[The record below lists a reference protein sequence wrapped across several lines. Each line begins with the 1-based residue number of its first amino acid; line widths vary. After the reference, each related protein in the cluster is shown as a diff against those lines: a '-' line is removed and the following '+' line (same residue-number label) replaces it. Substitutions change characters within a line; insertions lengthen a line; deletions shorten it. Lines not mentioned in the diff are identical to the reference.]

1 MNAFEL
7 YFNPKAK
14 KNLVFETFCFE
25 PETPQEK
32 ELGSLYLAGLI
43 RGVEP
48 GNEDLLGELATLIK
62 TGYYQQTDA
71 DSDAETA
78 FKTILKQ
85 GNELL
90 LNLASKDPSSSISF
104 FALNSKGNDLNFS
117 QFGGRINTVFYQ
129 NGKLAEA
136 GGGRPDENASF
147 KNMIS
152 GKISPKD
159 CILVLSEDVFQFLL
173 KKDALKNIASAGEFR
188 KAEKIISKFKKETSS
203 LSGFCL
209 FLYPEEDR
217 SPQKIIPSFSQISK
231 KIPSLNILKLVSKL
245 DLKRFK
251 LPFPAGQKLREGKA
265 AFRSAKPTAID
276 ASSVWRKIKV
286 AVWSLRNTFNDAPEW
301 LWTKRKNTSIVV
313 LLVLVLIAGWFMSQA
328 SKKEKLD
335 TALKEINNAE
345 QKMVQ
350 ADSLSSRGKDQEANL
365 LLQEALSQISLKI
378 SKSNAADNEAK
389 QLKSEIEE
397 RLFLINKLERDTP
410 FETVYEFP
418 SGKGSLIPGNMI
430 YQNGNFYLFN
440 QLSGKLSVYDPQEK
454 SYLSFSHS
462 DNISFADSFGKDQ
475 IIFLDSQNRLILFRG
490 KEFQDL
496 GQIPM
501 PHEKTFLESF
511 KIFKNNL
518 YFLSYDSAEKSPKKE
533 VIKYDYL
540 GNFEWDG
547 PKTWLEKAP
556 EEAVSI
562 GIDGL
567 VWVLGDNNSV
577 KSYYSGIFQNEI
589 KIDIFPTPQ
598 AISKILSFSNSS
610 YLYLLEPAQ
619 KRIIILDKNG
629 ELVKQLQNNQWE
641 GISDF
646 AVSPDGKTAY
656 LLLSKASSILKVSLG
671 L

>member
-7 YFNPKAK
+7 YFNPRAK

-25 PETPQEK
+25 PETAREK

-48 GNEDLLGELATLIK
+48 GNEDLLDELATLIK

-71 DSDAETA
+71 GSDAETA
-78 FKTILKQ
+78 FKAILKQ

-90 LNLASKDPSSSISF
+90 SNLASKDPSSSISF
-104 FALNSKGNDLNFS
+104 FALNSKENELNFS

-159 CILVLSEDVFQFLL
+159 CILVLSEDIFQFLL

-217 SPQKIIPSFSQISK
+217 SPQKITPDFSRISN
-231 KIPSLNILKLVSKL
+231 KIPSLGALKLV
-245 DLKRFK
+245 LKRFK
-251 LPFPAGQKLREGKA
+251 LPFSTGKKPKQGKT
-265 AFRSAKPTAID
+265 AFRSAKPTTID
-276 ASSVWRKIKV
+276 AASVWRRIKGTV
-286 AVWSLRNTFNDAPEW
+286 LSLRNAFNDAPKW
-301 LWTKRKNTSIVV
+301 LWTERKNASIVV
-313 LLVLVLIAGWFMSQA
+313 LLILVLIAGWFISQT
-328 SKKEKLD
+328 SNKEKLD

-350 ADSLSSRGKDQEANL
+350 ADSLSNRGKTQEANL

-378 SKSNAADNEAK
+378 SKSNTADKEAK

-397 RLFLINKLERDTP
+397 RLFLINKLERGTP

-496 GQIPM
+496 GQITM

-511 KIFKNNL
+511 KVFKNNL

-589 KIDIFPTPQ
+589 KIKIFPAPQ

-629 ELVKQLQNNQWE
+629 ELVKQLQNDQWE